1 MINDAKTRA
10 LAIQIALFALI
21 VAVVALL
28 VTTAFGNLRARGMPI
43 GFDFLTTTSR
53 LVISESLLSYEA
65 SQPYY
70 WAILVGIVNTLFIS
84 MLVILFSTVL
94 GLVVGLGRLSG
105 NPLVAATCK
114 VWVEIARNF
123 PPLVLLIFLYSL
135 WWKVLPV
142 AADAIA
148 LPMGIFVSMRGMNVP
163 AATLNM
169 GTVGGSLIALAM
181 CFLAVRAFTPNAAF
195 WRPWRRWQLPAVL
208 ALFSLGLWIA
218 QVKIALD
225 MPQFTGSNFEGGIEL
240 SPELSTILVGLTV
253 YTTGFVAEIIRGGVL
268 SIDRGQWEAGR
279 SLGLSRAKI
288 LRLIV
293 VPQTLRVI
301 VPPLNSQY
309 INVVKNSTLA
319 IAVGYPDFFAIMN
332 TTISKSSHAI
342 EGIFIILC
350 VYLVINLGLSSLANW
365 FNRRIAIIER

>member
-148 LPMGIFVSMRGMNVP
+148 LPMGSFVSMRGMNVP

-218 QVKIALD
+218 QVQITLD

>member
-148 LPMGIFVSMRGMNVP
+148 LPMGIFVSMRGMSMP

-218 QVKIALD
+218 QVQITLD

-279 SLGLSRAKI
+279 SQGLSRAKI

>member
-148 LPMGIFVSMRGMNVP
+148 LPMGIFVSMRGMNMP

-169 GTVGGSLIALAM
+169 GTVGGSLIALAI

-218 QVKIALD
+218 QVQITLD

>member
-148 LPMGIFVSMRGMNVP
+148 LPMGIFVSMRGMSMP

-218 QVKIALD
+218 QVQITLD

>member
-148 LPMGIFVSMRGMNVP
+148 LPMGIFVSMRGMNMP

-218 QVKIALD
+218 QVQITLD